1 MYAIV
6 KSGGKQFRVETGDV
20 IRVERLTAPV
30 GDVVR
35 LEDVLLV
42 GGEGEAVIGAP
53 RVAGSSVVGAVREGG
68 RDRKLRIFKYKRR
81 KHYRR
86 TKGHRQSFSAVRI
99 DSIQT

>member
-1 MYAIV
+1 VYAIV

-20 IRVERLTAPV
+20 IRVERLAAPV

-42 GGEGEAVIGAP
+42 GGEGGTLIGAP
-53 RVAGSSVVGAVREGG
+53 RVAGSSVVATVLESG
-68 RDRKLRIFKYKRR
+68 RDRKLRGFKYKRR

-99 DSIQT
+99 DSIQA

>member
-6 KSGGKQFRVETGDV
+6 RSGGKQFRVEAGDV
-20 IRVERLTAPV
+20 IRVERLAAPV
-30 GDVVR
+30 GDVVK

-42 GGEGEAVIGAP
+42 GGEGEALIGAP
-53 RVAGSSVVGAVREGG
+53 RVAGSSVVGTVLECG
-68 RDRKLRIFKYKRR
+68 RDRKLRVFKYKRR

-99 DSIQT
+99 DSIQA